1 MTDDQPAIE
10 TRVAHL
16 ERSLRR
22 TRAAALAA
30 AVSLLGL
37 VGALAARKPA
47 GVLDEVRAHRLVLV
61 DDEGRARA
69 ELAQDPKDTDRRAR
83 SAGLRLLDNTGHE
96 RGGFATFDD
105 GSIVLAMD
113 APGGVGAAM
122 PDRLGLR
129 VDPDGSADVMLIDN
143 ETRAVV
149 KLVSDGNGGG
159 GLQTYKWDMGAKQ
172 IHIRT
177 TTFDG
182 DERTTAPMG
191 PPS

>member
-1 MTDDQPAIE
+1 VTEENPSLE

-22 TRAAALAA
+22 TRVA
-30 AVSLLGL
+30 AVAAGLLLFAFIG
-37 VGALAARKPA
+37 VQAARKPVA
-47 GVLDEVRAHRLVLV
+47 VQDVVRARRLVLV
-61 DDEGRARA
+61 DDEGRVRA

-83 SAGLRLLDNTGHE
+83 SAGLRILDGTGHE
-96 RGGFATFDD
+96 RGGFSTFDD
-105 GSIVLAMD
+105 GSVVLGMD

-122 PDRLGLR
+122 PDRIGL
-129 VDPDGSADVMLIDN
+129 VVYPDGSAHVMLIDN

-149 KLVSDGNGGG
+149 KLASDGNGGG
-159 GLQTYKWDMGAKQ
+159 GVQTFRWDMDAKQ

-191 PPS
+191 QE